1 MPSETWPDARLD
13 ELARKFGRMDEV
25 VTDVAVLKTELRNV
39 IRELR
44 ANTSATQEVADQ
56 LEQARTEP
64 ITRKVNFWNA
74 LVIAV
79 FTACVAGGIGVLS
92 AVIASS
98 H

>member
-13 ELARKFGRMDEV
+13 ELARKVGRMDEV

-56 LEQARTEP
+56 MEKAQLEP
-64 ITRKVNFWNA
+64 INRWRQLRQGLIIAACSA
-74 LVIAV
+74 L
-79 FTACVAGGIGVLS
+79 FAGGLGVLG
-92 AVIASS
+92 ALIAST